1 MCGSHAGSKLKPM
14 PTTDN
19 DLIQACR
26 AGDTTAWE
34 RLLDKYERLVYSIAL
49 NQGATAEDAA
59 DVTQITFTILMQSLD
74 DLRDDSNLAAWLGT
88 VARRHTWRLLKRRR
102 REPTGPEEDVAAD
115 PSARETSTA
124 NSAIA
129 RWEQIEWIE
138 YGLNLLDERCRQLLL
153 ALYFDP
159 DEPSYVD
166 VADRLD
172 MAVGS
177 VGPTRAR
184 CLERMRRHLDW
195 NGSVSAH

>member
-1 MCGSHAGSKLKPM
+1 M
-14 PTTDN
+14 PTTDS

-26 AGDTTAWE
+26 AGDTDAWE
-34 RLLDKYERLVYSIAL
+34 RLVDEYERLVYSIAL

-59 DVTQITFTILMQSLD
+59 DVTQITFTILMESLD

-102 REPTGPEEDVAAD
+102 REPTGADADIAGDPTARKSPESNTNVAV
-115 PSARETSTA
+115 
-124 NSAIA
+124 A

-138 YGLNLLDERCRQLLL
+138 YGLKLLDDRCRQLLL

-159 DEPSYVD
+159 DEPSYAD

-184 CLERMRRHLDW
+184 CLERMRRHLEW
-195 NGSVSAH
+195 NGNVSAQ